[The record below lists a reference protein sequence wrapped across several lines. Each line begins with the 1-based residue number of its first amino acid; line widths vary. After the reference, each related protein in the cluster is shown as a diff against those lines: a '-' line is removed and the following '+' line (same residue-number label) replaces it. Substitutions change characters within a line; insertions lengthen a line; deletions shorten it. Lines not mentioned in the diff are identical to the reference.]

1 MKKLFIFA
9 ALAFGLVSCQNDTNI
24 FGVEVTPDEKPVEYT
39 ISVGIPELDQTRAGY
54 TNSGEGAIANGV
66 LGLDND
72 NVTLRYILGVY
83 IYDTTTSTYKLA
95 GSHHTEYSDNCT
107 VNFKPTLVPN
117 RKYNFVVWV
126 DIVTKVDG
134 EWVNDLYNVDDLA
147 AVTINDANWKPMDEM
162 RDAFTGFTTVDDITA
177 SVGTPTSPITV
188 NCTRPFAKVRVIT
201 EDMDV
206 MQDFGIVPSK
216 AEITYATSYRHKFNA
231 TTGEY
236 TDADVA
242 NIKTHGM
249 FAIADYSSNGNVEG
263 KALFTDYLFAPYG
276 TDVIGFTMD
285 VYDSTDKLIKSTTF
299 STDIPVKRNTL
310 TTITG
315 NFLTLQEVNLQVN
328 VENNGSF
335 TGEDGVKDN
344 SDDEITKEL

>member
-1 MKKLFIFA
+1 MKRFFVFA
-9 ALAFGLVSCQNDTNI
+9 AMMLGLASCQNDTNI

-54 TNSGEGAIANGV
+54 TNSGEGAIVNGV
-66 LGLDND
+66 LDD
-72 NVTLRYILGVY
+72 ANVILRYILGVY
-83 IYDTTTSTYKLA
+83 IYDTTTSTYELA

-126 DIVTKVDG
+126 DIVTMVDG
-134 EWVNDLYNVDDLA
+134 EWVNNLYDVDDLA
-147 AVTINDANWKPMDEM
+147 TVTMDADKWLPMDEK
-162 RDAFTGFTTVDDITA
+162 RDAFTGFTSVESLTTNNNIT
-177 SVGTPTSPITV
+177 I

-206 MQDFGIVPSK
+206 MPDFGIVPSK
-216 AEITYATSYRHKFNA
+216 AEIIYATSYRHEFNA
-231 TTGEY
+231 TTGKY
-236 TDADVA
+236 TDADAA
-242 NIKTHGM
+242 NTKTHNK
-249 FAIADYSSNGNVEG
+249 FEIANYDSNVAGVS

-276 TDVIGFTMD
+276 TDVIRFTMN

-315 NFLTLQEVNLQVN
+315 NFLTLQDVNLQVN
-328 VENNGSF
+328 VENEGSF
-335 TGEDGVKDN
+335 TGADGIKDT